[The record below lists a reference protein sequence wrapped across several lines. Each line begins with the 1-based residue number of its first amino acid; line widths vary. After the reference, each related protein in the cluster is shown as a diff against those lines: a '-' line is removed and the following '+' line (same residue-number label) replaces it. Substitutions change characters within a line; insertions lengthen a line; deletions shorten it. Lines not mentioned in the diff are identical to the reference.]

1 MTSHSAAPA
10 RMGGCLCQV
19 NFVIIKALDRLYTLG
34 PFGLKN
40 LKCAFPWW
48 GLCLEIEEK
57 KTCFG
62 KILMTVREQGKCLSA
77 TLLVMAPVLS
87 WVPIYARHITWL
99 FLLHFLKWILDGVL
113 FKIRLLNV
121 YVINRGLDRLH
132 HQEVY
137 FTVIKLCFK

>member
-62 KILMTVREQGKCLSA
+62 KILVTVWEQGKCLSA
-77 TLLVMAPVLS
+77 TTSGYGTYSLMSAYICQTYHVA
-87 WVPIYARHITWL
+87 L
-99 FLLHFLKWILDGVL
+99 FVTFSKVGIGWSP
-113 FKIRLLNV
+113 F
-121 YVINRGLDRLH
+121 
-132 HQEVY
+132 
-137 FTVIKLCFK
+137 

>member
-1 MTSHSAAPA
+1 MISHSAAPA
-10 RMGGCLCQV
+10 RMGDCLCQV

-62 KILMTVREQGKCLSA
+62 KILITVWEQGKCLSA
-77 TLLVMAPVLS
+77 TTSDYGTYSFISADTCQTYYLA
-87 WVPIYARHITWL
+87 L
-99 FLLHFLKWILDGVL
+99 FVTYSKMDIGWSPF
-113 FKIRLLNV
+113 
-121 YVINRGLDRLH
+121 
-132 HQEVY
+132 
-137 FTVIKLCFK
+137 